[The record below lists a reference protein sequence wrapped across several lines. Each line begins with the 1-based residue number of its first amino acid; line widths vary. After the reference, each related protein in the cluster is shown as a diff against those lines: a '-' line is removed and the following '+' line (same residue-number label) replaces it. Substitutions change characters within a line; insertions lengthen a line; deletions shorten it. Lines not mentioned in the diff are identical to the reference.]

1 MTITLKKATS
11 IHTGIYANPDA
22 WGDIMYLQA
31 KDFNE
36 VGQVHPLLKPN
47 LILESDNKIGKHLL
61 KDGDILFAAKGH
73 KNFAAIYNESLG
85 PAVASSTFLV
95 VRILREYR
103 LRLSP
108 EFLAWW
114 MNHSK
119 SQQYL
124 KGQAIGSSLL
134 SISKAVLQE
143 LEIFIPPLTQQ
154 EIILKISELRSRE
167 IALQSQI
174 EALREK
180 KIQQLLLNILKD

>member
-1 MTITLKKATS
+1 
-11 IHTGIYANPDA
+11 
-22 WGDIMYLQA
+22 
-31 KDFNE
+31 
-36 VGQVHPLLKPN
+36 
-47 LILESDNKIGKHLL
+47 
-61 KDGDILFAAKGH
+61 
-73 KNFAAIYNESLG
+73 
-85 PAVASSTFLV
+85 
-95 VRILREYR
+95 
-103 LRLSP
+103 
-108 EFLAWW
+108 

-134 SISKAVLQE
+134 SISKAVLQQ